1 MPARHIAPR
10 SPQGLNRRR
19 VLLAGLGL
27 VALSGCGFRMRGP
40 QPLAFA
46 TLYVGVDGNSELGAA
61 LRRRVLTS
69 GTTRV
74 VDDPASADAR
84 LEVTRNSRTREILSL
99 SAAGKV
105 REYTLLQTLTFR
117 LIGRA
122 GNELLAPVTLTMRR
136 EYNFDDTQVIAKE
149 QEEALLFRD
158 MENDLLQ
165 QLMDRLATVRP

>member
-1 MPARHIAPR
+1 MPTRHATRIAPHR
-10 SPQGLNRRR
+10 MDRRR
-19 VLLAGLGL
+19 VLLAGFA
-27 VALSGCGFRMRGP
+27 VAAAAGCGFRMRGP

-46 TLYVGVDGNSELGAA
+46 TLYVGVDGNTELGAA

-105 REYTLLQTLTFR
+105 REYTLLQLLTFR
-117 LIGRA
+117 LVGRA
-122 GNELLAPVTLTMRR
+122 GNELLAPVTLTVRR
-136 EYNFDDTQVIAKE
+136 EYNFDDNQVIAKE